1 MGIAL
6 DKFPLVMDPL
16 PGGKRLVNAV
26 DYVVNWARA
35 NSLWPLVYGTSCCA
49 IEMMSSGASHQD
61 WSRFGVEV
69 ARASPRQADLIIL
82 AGTLV
87 EKLAPRL
94 AVLYEQMPAPKYVI
108 AMGACTISG
117 GPFYYDSYSVIKGAD
132 RVVPVDV
139 YIPGCPP
146 RPEALLFG
154 IMKLQEIIRRDS
166 IRDPRKP
173 RPLFTIPFRD
183 ELTAT
188 AKAWELEEKQKQEAL
203 KEAQERFK
211 AENPGF
217 KQFQQPRVAKPD
229 MPEVPRTPRPLPGKP
244 AAELFAQVQG
254 TFPEVTVHGV
264 ADATAEAIAALGPEY
279 VLDLVVPREK
289 YTAIINFLKR
299 NALLDLDYLIELTA
313 VDWKD
318 HFDVVVHL
326 LSTAAGHKVFLR
338 CPLPRDEHP
347 EIDSLAAIYRT
358 AEWHEREVYD
368 LFGIVFA
375 GHPDMRRIFLEDEF
389 VGHPLRKD
397 FSDPSRIVKRP
408 Y

>member
-1 MGIAL
+1 MGVAL
-6 DKFPLVMDPL
+6 EKLPVVLDPL

-117 GPFYYDSYSVIKGAD
+117 GPFYYDSYSVVKGAD

-146 RPEALLFG
+146 RPEALLYG
-154 IMKLQEIIRRDS
+154 IMKLQDIIRRDS
-166 IRDPRKP
+166 IRNPRKP

-183 ELTAT
+183 EMTTT
-188 AKAWELEEKQKQEAL
+188 AKTWEIEEKQKQEQI

-211 AENPGF
+211 VENPGF
-217 KQFQQPRVAKPD
+217 KGFQQPRIAKPE
-229 MPEVPRTPRPLPGKP
+229 MPELAREPRKLPGRS
-244 AAELFAQVQG
+244 AAELFTLVREM
-254 TFPEVTVHGV
+254 FPELAVHGQPE
-264 ADATAEAIAALGPEY
+264 ATAESIAALGAEY

-289 YTAIINFLKR
+289 YTAVINFLKHHGT
-299 NALLDLDYLIELTA
+299 LGLDYLIELTA

-326 LSTAAGHKVFLR
+326 LSTASGHKVFLR
-338 CPLPRDEHP
+338 CPLPRDEQA
-347 EIDSLAAIYRT
+347 EVDSLAAIYRT

-368 LFGIVFA
+368 LFGIKFA

-397 FSDPSRIVKRP
+397 FSDPSRVVKRP